1 MKKFDLEEAMKNGI
15 YSYVFGSK
23 MLLKLVKVKKML
35 FDLIAEVVLKKR
47 VPSIAM

>member
-23 MLLKLVKVKKML
+23 MLEFPIPYLPLPLPWGVTVSVG
-35 FDLIAEVVLKKR
+35 EN
-47 VPSIAM
+47 